1 MGLLTVEVATVQFE
15 VEFRREPPARRGRWR
30 NVWRALGRI
39 VLVAAAGVIVLSFG
53 DTVLAQQTPLDQGP
67 SSVGLPGA
75 DFVRSL
81 VGWGKWLGLA
91 ACGLVMI
98 YGAATWAGFGSA
110 SAGRAVQGKTYVMGG
125 VIGAAVIGLVAV
137 VVPMMYQAAGG

>member
-1 MGLLTVEVATVQFE
+1 MHFE
-15 VEFRREPPARRGRWR
+15 AVFRRESPARRRR
-30 NVWRALGRI
+30 RPALGRASLAFTVMLI
-39 VLVAAAGVIVLSFG
+39 ATLFG
-53 DTVLAQQTPLDQGP
+53 DTAFAQQTPLDQGP
-67 SSVGLPGA
+67 SSAGLPGA

-110 SAGRAVQGKTYVMGG
+110 SAGRAVQGKTYVLGG
-125 VIGAAVIGLVAV
+125 VIGAAVIGLVSV

>member
-1 MGLLTVEVATVQFE
+1 MSRAVVA
-15 VEFRREPPARRGRWR
+15 
-30 NVWRALGRI
+30 
-39 VLVAAAGVIVLSFG
+39 VAVGVISLAFG
-53 DTVLAQQTPLDQGP
+53 EAVMAQQSPLDQGP
-67 SSVGLPGA
+67 SSAGLPGA

-81 VGWGKWLGLA
+81 VGWGKWLGLG

>member
-1 MGLLTVEVATVQFE
+1 MHFE
-15 VEFRREPPARRGRWR
+15 AVFRREPPAHGRW
-30 NVWRALGRI
+30 WRALRRTSLAVVV
-39 VLVAAAGVIVLSFG
+39 VLIATLFG
-53 DTVLAQQTPLDQGP
+53 ETAMAQQTPLDQGP
-67 SSVGLPGA
+67 SSAGLPGA
-75 DFVRSL
+75 DFVRAL

>member
-1 MGLLTVEVATVQFE
+1 MEVSVGSGEVSVPAPRRIRACAVGSAFVVGLITFAMSSPVF
-15 VEFRREPPARRGRWR
+15 
-30 NVWRALGRI
+30 
-39 VLVAAAGVIVLSFG
+39 
-53 DTVLAQQTPLDQGP
+53 AQQSPLDQGP
-67 SSVGLPGA
+67 SSAGLPGA

-81 VGWGKWLGLA
+81 VGWGKWLGLG

-110 SAGRAVQGKTYVMGG
+110 SAGRAVQGKTYVLSG

-137 VVPMMYQAAGG
+137 VVPMMYTAAGG